1 MIKGAQVRAA
11 RALLGWSARA
21 LAHKAHVPE
30 HSLEWIEG
38 AGKITAKDWEALEAL
53 GSTLEDAGIEFI
65 GTIGVQMRPKKRVR
79 GVKPK

>member
-38 AGKITAKDWEALEAL
+38 AGKITAKDRDALEAVRL
-53 GSTLEDAGIEFI
+53 TLEDAGVEFFGI
-65 GTIGVQMRPKKRVR
+65 IGVQ
-79 GVKPK
+79 